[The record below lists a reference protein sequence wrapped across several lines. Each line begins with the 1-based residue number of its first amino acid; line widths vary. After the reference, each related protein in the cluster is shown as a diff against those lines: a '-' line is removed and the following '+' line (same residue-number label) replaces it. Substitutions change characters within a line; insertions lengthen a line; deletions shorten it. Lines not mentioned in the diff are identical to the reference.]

1 MAGESG
7 SSLCHSADLKPGLS
21 AERRRLEGQREDR
34 GRTGTKEAQ
43 RGGGAGGGAAGGGR
57 GGRGAGGGGRLLPRR
72 WARLWAAGQDTR
84 CC

>member
-7 SSLCHSADLKPGLS
+7 SSLCYSADLKPGLS

-43 RGGGAGGGAAGGGR
+43 RGGGAGGAG
-57 GGRGAGGGGRLLPRR
+57 GGRGAGGGGRAGGKERETPSTFLPM
-72 WARLWAAGQDTR
+72 RLSGRIHT
-84 CC
+84 